1 MNYDCFELEWDNG
14 CDFNGEKCPPED
26 FLSPAYEERVE
37 VGENSS
43 LASGSSFPVQIR
55 TPEQHLAEGWRASF
69 PFVKGPL
76 CREWIVRA
84 SRLRKPAL
92 IVALALYFRAGVVKD
107 DFIRRKQAESR
118 PIRCDRSMKKAF
130 GISPSQMSRGLQA
143 LREAG
148 LIVVIKG
155 GAGRCPVVTIVNIQ
169 VERHGPVSG
178 PRKRQF

>member
-1 MNYDCFELEWDNG
+1 MTYDCFEVEWD
-14 CDFNGEKCPPED
+14 DVPDVSGEKCLPED
-26 FLSPAYEERVE
+26 FSSPALEERVQVDKFSTE
-37 VGENSS
+37 STGGNFS
-43 LASGSSFPVQIR
+43 LQTRMPK
-55 TPEQHLAEGWRASF
+55 QHVAKGGRASA
-69 PFVKGPL
+69 PFIKGPL

-155 GAGRCPVVTIVNIQ
+155 GAGRCPVVAIVNIQ
-169 VERHGPVSG
+169 VERHGPISG